1 MIIFCGLIS
10 FPVAVNAWY
19 TYTIQLSQY
28 WTAELGGKYEKVLIG
43 VVVFLLLVGF
53 TFICYQKTEK
63 VDYYNGKRVEYI
75 SAIYAHD
82 TTSPEKAIGVSD
94 YVFVGIVKQIL
105 RTEYRNEVIIDNADN
120 QEVFYDPYT
129 VYEVEVIKN
138 IKGNLGE
145 EKIVELMRFGGLDKD
160 GNS

>member
-1 MIIFCGLIS
+1 M
-10 FPVAVNAWY
+10 
-19 TYTIQLSQY
+19 
-28 WTAELGGKYEKVLIG
+28 
-43 VVVFLLLVGF
+43 
-53 TFICYQKTEK
+53 
-63 VDYYNGKRVEYI
+63 
-75 SAIYAHD
+75 
-82 TTSPEKAIGVSD
+82 
-94 YVFVGIVKQIL
+94 

-129 VYEVEVIKN
+129 VYEIEVIKN

>member
-1 MIIFCGLIS
+1 M
-10 FPVAVNAWY
+10 
-19 TYTIQLSQY
+19 
-28 WTAELGGKYEKVLIG
+28 IG

-63 VDYYNGKRVEYI
+63 VDYYNGRRVEYI
-75 SAIYAHD
+75 LAVYSHD
-82 TTSPEKAIGVSD
+82 TTSPEKAIGISD
-94 YVFVGIVKQIL
+94 VGIVKQIL

-120 QEVFYDPYT
+120 QEVFYDLYT

-145 EKIVELMRFGGLDKD
+145 AKIVELMRFGGLDKD